1 MRRMTRRSVGFGVL
15 MLTSAF
21 LAAGEGPKGL
31 QEREYRFPPP
41 TVKAALQKLGAYV
54 GGRLP
59 ALEGF
64 TIKTER
70 VQLEHYER
78 PYYEF
83 KLDLVPV
90 ASDRTLVRVKANVSA
105 WYADPQGTN
114 SGYRAFESSGRLE
127 SDLLD
132 RLKDFLTKNKSA
144 IVTDPDTVAKQIA
157 AVRQHRLDAE
167 SRVSLLEKQLER
179 LQAPN
184 TQSNTTEYVSVAKP
198 RVPIVSAPEQHAPV
212 LLRAQSEDE
221 FEVIERRGTWLRV
234 GLEDGR
240 NGWVSRAQVK
250 SNAPDATGGLP
261 ASVKAPASA
270 TGFTIVR
277 ETASS
282 FSGDWPRLKGKQAL
296 YLWARPEGSIPSLA
310 AGKKLRFAEAIF
322 LERYREAAHSSR
334 SSVEGIVVIFL
345 DQRGGV
351 AAASLEDIGHWAD
364 GSLSHTAFLKKCSL
378 DPPGAFENADTTR
391 GAAFP

>member
-1 MRRMTRRSVGFGVL
+1 

-21 LAAGEGPKGL
+21 LAAGEGPKDL
-31 QEREYRFPPP
+31 QEREYPFPPP
-41 TVKAALQKLGAYV
+41 TVKAALQQLGAYV

-64 TIKTER
+64 IKTER
-70 VQLEHYER
+70 VQLEYYER

-105 WYADPQGTN
+105 WHADPRGTN
-114 SGYRAFESSGRLE
+114 SGYQAFESSGRLE

-221 FEVIERRGTWLRV
+221 FEVIERRGTW
-234 GLEDGR
+234 
-240 NGWVSRAQVK
+240 
-250 SNAPDATGGLP
+250 
-261 ASVKAPASA
+261 ASK
-270 TGFTIVR
+270 T
-277 ETASS
+277 
-282 FSGDWPRLKGKQAL
+282 D
-296 YLWARPEGSIPSLA
+296 A
-310 AGKKLRFAEAIF
+310 AG
-322 LERYREAAHSSR
+322 
-334 SSVEGIVVIFL
+334 G
-345 DQRGGV
+345 
-351 AAASLEDIGHWAD
+351 
-364 GSLSHTAFLKKCSL
+364 
-378 DPPGAFENADTTR
+378 
-391 GAAFP
+391 